1 MASEMIEALTL
12 LCQEKHIDE
21 LVLLDRL
28 EQSLAKSYADI
39 MHLDFGAR
47 VTISRETGKVYVYK
61 LVPKEES
68 FDEETGEYTEF
79 DEVDVTPSDT
89 SRIAAQHAKT
99 EINNLVRNAAR
110 AQIYEEFSDRLG
122 DMITGTVLQVT
133 PEFAIVK
140 IREGVEAELPYF
152 DQRRN
157 ADERNERPAG
167 ERYVHNQRL
176 RAIIIDVRDP
186 NTTAPVRGDRS
197 RPPIVI
203 SRTSPDLLAR
213 LFEQEVP
220 EIYEGTVEIHS
231 IARDAGVR
239 SKVAVSSLDSRLDP
253 VGACVGPKGSRVRT
267 VVSELRGER
276 VDVILWDA
284 DPGKFVAN
292 ALSPAKVSRVVV
304 DPDTGYATVIVPDD
318 QLSLAIG
325 KEGQN
330 ARLAARL
337 TGLHIDIKN
346 ETLAADVLRELPLV
360 EVEEDEEGGHR
371 CEYIGENGMQCR
383 NMARPGS
390 RYCGLHEAMARF
402 SDVEVSDDPDSLI

>member
-39 MHLDFGAR
+39 MHLDYGAR

-68 FDEETGEYTEF
+68 FDEELGDYTEF

-140 IREGVEAELPYF
+140 IREGVEAELPYYNL
-152 DQRRN
+152 QRHPDARS
-157 ADERNERPAG
+157 ERPNNK
-167 ERYVHNQRL
+167 RYSHNQRIK
-176 RAIIIDVRDP
+176 AIIVDVRNP
-186 NTTAPVRGDRS
+186 NDQQAPVRDGRR
-197 RPPIVI
+197 RPSIII
-203 SRTSPDLLAR
+203 SRTHPDLIKR
-213 LFEQEVP
+213 LFELEVP
-220 EIYEGTVEIHS
+220 EVYDGIVEVRS
-231 IARDAGVR
+231 VAREAGVR
-239 SKVAVSSLDSRLDP
+239 SKVAVSSYDERLDP

-276 VDVILWDA
+276 VDVVLWSD
-284 DPGKFVAN
+284 DPAKCVAN
-292 ALSPAKVSRVVV
+292 ALSPAKVSRVLV
-304 DPDTGYATVIVPDD
+304 DPENNYATVIVPDD

-337 TGLHIDIKN
+337 TGYKIDIKPQSQ
-346 ETLAADVLRELPLV
+346 A
-360 EVEEDEEGGHR
+360 EEEE
-371 CEYIGENGMQCR
+371 
-383 NMARPGS
+383 
-390 RYCGLHEAMARF
+390 
-402 SDVEVSDDPDSLI
+402 